1 MALIKDRRL
10 VEDDPWVGVA
20 DDAPLPENRPA
31 IVGLKRWRAERESL
45 AALNRPLGLLLE
57 PDDPLDDA
65 IRDLGRFDLIALSF
79 PKFGDGRAFSK
90 ARLLRSRLGYKGELR
105 AVGDVFKDQLLFM
118 ARCGF
123 DSFDLKDGHDAK
135 DALAAFGEFSVAYQP
150 SAAAA
155 GTALRG
161 RGKPPIA

>member
-10 VEDDPWVGVA
+10 VEDDPWVRAA
-20 DDAPLPENRPA
+20 DDAPLPEDRPA
-31 IVGLKRWRAERESL
+31 IIGLKRWRAERESL

-57 PDDPLDDA
+57 PGDPLDDA
-65 IRDLGRFDLIALSF
+65 IRDLGRFGLIALSF
-79 PKFGDGRAFSK
+79 PKFGDGRAFST
-90 ARLLRSRLGYKGELR
+90 ARLLRLRYGFTGELR

-123 DSFDLKDGHDAK
+123 DSFELKDGHDAMN
-135 DALAAFGEFSVAYQP
+135 ALAAFGEFSVAYQP
-150 SAAAA
+150 ASAAA

-161 RGKPPIA
+161 RGKPPTV

>member
-10 VEDDPWVGVA
+10 IDDDPWLKVA
-20 DDAPLPENRPA
+20 DDAPLPEDRPA

-65 IRDLGRFDLIALSF
+65 IRDLGRFGLIALSF

-123 DSFDLKDGHDAK
+123 DSFDLKDGHDTK
-135 DALAAFGEFSVAYQP
+135 DALAAFDEFSVAYQP
-150 SAAAA
+150 STVAA
-155 GTALRG
+155 GPALRG
-161 RGKPPIA
+161 RGNPPRG

>member
-1 MALIKDRRL
+1 MALLKDKRL
-10 VEDDPWVGVA
+10 VDDDPWVRVA
-20 DDAPLPENRPA
+20 DDAPLPEDRPA
-31 IVGLKRWRAERESL
+31 IVGLKRWLAERDSL
-45 AALNRPLGLLLE
+45 AALNRPLGLALE

-65 IRDLGRFDLIALSF
+65 VRDLGRFDLVALSF

-90 ARLLRSRLGYKGELR
+90 ARLLRLRHGFKGELR

-123 DSFDLKDGHDAK
+123 DSFELKDGHDAR
-135 DALAAFGEFSVAYQP
+135 DALAAFDEFSVAYQP
-150 SAAAA
+150 SATAA

-161 RGKPPIA
+161 RGNPSRG